1 MIFLHF
7 SICPSVILYLLS
19 VCPAIWLIELNKL
32 DKRLLKKQGEQAID
46 LIDKQNKVITGFEEQ
61 NTTIASTFVTSPA
74 AMIMPLISNIQN
86 TLDSMNTSGLKNNS
100 AIPSSDLLGDV
111 GSKVRNNIFVYH

>member
-1 MIFLHF
+1 MD
-7 SICPSVILYLLS
+7 S
-19 VCPAIWLIELNKL
+19 
-32 DKRLLKKQGEQAID
+32 
-46 LIDKQNKVITGFEEQ
+46 IDKQTKVLTGFEDQ
-61 NTTIASTFVTSPA
+61 NTTIASTLVTSPA